1 MNLPRALSSVPITG
15 RIRTIAE
22 DFVVE
27 ELPAFE
33 ASGEGEHLLLTIQKR
48 GMNTAFCAQ
57 QIARWAGIDER
68 DVSYAGMKDRHALTT
83 QRFSV
88 RIPKKISPDV
98 SALNTEECKVL
109 DATWHSRKLARGAL
123 AGNRFALT
131 LRDVRADKTQL
142 QESLQKIKAQGVPNY
157 FGEQR
162 FGQEHA
168 NVDKALAMFGG
179 QRVDR
184 AKRSIYLSAARS
196 YLFNHLLASRVQQ
209 GSWNQ
214 ALPGEVWML
223 EGTKSIFGPE
233 AFTDELAQRLA
244 ELDIH
249 PTGPMWGAGE
259 LRSQEQVLEIESTLA
274 SQFPEICTGL
284 AKADLRQERR
294 ALRLLVKNLSWDLV
308 ADDVLQLSF
317 ELPPGAY
324 ATSLLAELGSFE

>member
-1 MNLPRALSSVPITG
+1 MNLPKALSSAPVTG
-15 RIRTIAE
+15 RIRTVPE

-57 QIARWAGIDER
+57 QIARWASIDER

-88 RIPKKISPDV
+88 RLPKKISPDV
-98 SALNTEECKVL
+98 SALNTDECTVL
-109 DATWHSRKLARGAL
+109 NAIWHNKKLARGAL
-123 AGNRFALT
+123 VGNRFILS
-131 LRDVRADKTQL
+131 LREITADKTEL
-142 QESLQKIKAQGVPNY
+142 EKSLQHIKTQGVPNY

-162 FGQEHA
+162 FGQEQA
-168 NVDKALAMFGG
+168 NVGMALGMFQGR
-179 QRVDR
+179 RVDR

-196 YLFNHLLASRVQQ
+196 TVFNHLLAERVAQ
-209 GSWNQ
+209 GNWNQ
-214 ALPGEVWML
+214 ALAGDVWML

-259 LRSQEQVLEIESTLA
+259 LRSQEKVLELEAKLVA
-274 SQFPEICTGL
+274 QFPEICNGL

-294 ALRLLVKNLSWDLV
+294 ALRLLVKNLSWNFV
-308 ADDVLQLSF
+308 AADVLQLSF

-324 ATSLLAELGSFE
+324 ATSVLAELGDFS

>member
-1 MNLPRALSSVPITG
+1 MNMPRALTSAPVTG
-15 RIRTIAE
+15 RIRTVPE

-98 SALNTEECKVL
+98 SALNTEECTVL
-109 DATWHSRKLARGAL
+109 DATWHNKKLARGAL
-123 AGNRFALT
+123 AGNRFLLT
-131 LRDVRADKTQL
+131 LREMSADQTQL
-142 QESLQKIKAQGVPNY
+142 QASLQQIKAQGVPNY

-162 FGQEHA
+162 FGQEQA
-168 NVDKALAMFGG
+168 NVGMALGMFQGR
-179 QRVDR
+179 RVDR

-196 YLFNHLLASRVQQ
+196 YIFNQILAQRVQQ
-209 GSWNQ
+209 VNWNQ
-214 ALPGEVWML
+214 ALAGEVWML

-259 LRSQEQVLEIESTLA
+259 LRSQEKVLEIESTLA
-274 SQFPEICTGL
+274 AQFPEICMGL

-294 ALRLLVKNLSWDLV
+294 ALRLVVKNLSWNFV

-324 ATSLLAELGSFE
+324 ATSVLAELGNFS

>member
-1 MNLPRALSSVPITG
+1 MNLPRALTSAPITG
-15 RIRTIAE
+15 RIRTVPE
-22 DFVVE
+22 DFIVE
-27 ELPAFE
+27 ELSAFE

-88 RIPKKISPDV
+88 RIPKKVSPDV
-98 SALNTEECKVL
+98 NSLNNDECTVL
-109 DATWHSRKLARGAL
+109 DATWHNKKLARGAL
-123 AGNRFALT
+123 AGNRFKLT
-131 LRDVRADKTQL
+131 LRELIGDITELEQ
-142 QESLQKIKAQGVPNY
+142 SLQSIKTLGVPNY

-162 FGQEHA
+162 FGQEQG
-168 NVDKALAMFGG
+168 NVEKALGMFEGR
-179 QRVDR
+179 RVDR

-196 YLFNHLLASRVQQ
+196 YIFNQLLAQRVES
-209 GSWNQ
+209 GSWNR
-214 ALPGEVWML
+214 ALAGEVWML

-233 AFTDELAQRLA
+233 PFSDELAQRLA
-244 ELDIH
+244 ALDIH

-259 LRSQEQVLEIESTLA
+259 LRTQDDVSALEYKIAEQY
-274 SQFPEICTGL
+274 PELCTGL

-294 ALRLLVKNLSWDLV
+294 ALRLLAKNMHWQFL
-308 ADDVLQLSF
+308 ADDILQLSF

-324 ATSLLAELGSFE
+324 ATSVLAELGNFS

>member
-1 MNLPRALSSVPITG
+1 MNLPRALSAAPISG
-15 RIRTIAE
+15 RIRSVPE
-22 DFVVE
+22 DFIVE

-68 DVSYAGMKDRHALTT
+68 DVSFAGMKDRHALTT

-88 RIPKKISPDV
+88 RIPKKVSPEV
-98 SALNTEECKVL
+98 SALNNDECTVL
-109 DATWHSRKLARGAL
+109 DATWHNRKLARGAL
-123 AGNRFALT
+123 AGNRFKLT
-131 LRDVRADKTQL
+131 LRELIGDITELEQ
-142 QESLQKIKAQGVPNY
+142 SLQSIKTHGVPNY

-162 FGQEHA
+162 FGQEQG
-168 NVDKALAMFGG
+168 NVEQALGMFKG

-196 YLFNHLLASRVQQ
+196 YIFNQILAQRVQQ
-209 GSWNQ
+209 ENWNQ
-214 ALPGEVWML
+214 ALAGEVWML

-233 AFTDELAQRLA
+233 SFSDELAQRLSA
-244 ELDIH
+244 LDIH
-249 PTGPMWGAGE
+249 PTGAMWGTGE
-259 LRSQEQVLEIESTLA
+259 LRSQESVAELENKIAE
-274 SQFPEICTGL
+274 QFPELCAGL

-294 ALRLLVKNLSWDLV
+294 ALRLLAKNIDWQFLSG
-308 ADDVLQLSF
+308 DVLQLSF

-324 ATSLLAELGSFE
+324 ATSVLAELGEFN

>member
-1 MNLPRALSSVPITG
+1 MNLPRALTSAPVTG
-15 RIRTIAE
+15 RIRSVPE
-22 DFVVE
+22 DFIVE

-88 RIPKKISPDV
+88 RLPKKISPDV
-98 SALNTEECKVL
+98 SALNTEECTVL
-109 DATWHSRKLARGAL
+109 DTTWHNKKLARGAL
-123 AGNRFALT
+123 AGNRFQLI
-131 LRDVRADKTQL
+131 LREMVADKL
-142 QESLQKIKAQGVPNY
+142 ELEKSLQIIKKQGVPNY

-162 FGQEHA
+162 FGQEQA
-168 NVDKALAMFGG
+168 NVGKALGMFEG
-179 QRVDR
+179 RRIDR

-196 YLFNHLLASRVQQ
+196 YVFNHLLANRVEQ
-209 GSWNQ
+209 GNWNQ

-233 AFTDELAQRLA
+233 SLTDELSQRLDD
-244 ELDIH
+244 LDIH
-249 PTGPMWGAGE
+249 PTGPMWGAGD
-259 LRSQEQVLEIESTLA
+259 LRSQEKVLEIEAKLA
-274 SQFPEICTGL
+274 TQFAEICIGL
-284 AKADLRQERR
+284 AKSDLRQERR
-294 ALRLLVKNLSWDLV
+294 ALRLVPKNLTWNFI

-324 ATSLLAELGSFE
+324 ATSILAELGSFE